1 MPNQTTSI
9 GGQRLTSPDRVL
21 WEEQGV
27 TKRELAE
34 YYQAVG
40 DWLVPELRDRPLTL
54 IRCPQGQERK
64 CFVQRRASDEFPAAL
79 KRVAV
84 EVEEEGATE
93 HLAATSLR
101 GVLYLAQ
108 IGVLEIHTWSARR
121 DRLDRPDRLIFDLDP
136 DPALPFGSVVD
147 AALQIRGRLEELGL
161 RSFVKTSGGK
171 GLHLLVPIRRGPTWE
186 MAREFS
192 GALAREMESRDPRH
206 FVAEASKSQRSGRVY
221 VDYLRNGY
229 GATAVCAYSP
239 RARPGAPVSTP
250 LAWDELAGGARP
262 EDFDLRTV
270 PDRLRSGT
278 DPWSEYRTVR
288 QALSAGIREKLG
300 LP

>member
-1 MPNQTTSI
+1 MPNDSISI

-54 IRCPQGQERK
+54 IRCPQGQEGK
-64 CFVQRRASDEFPAAL
+64 CFVQRRASDDFPAAL
-79 KRVAV
+79 KRVGV
-84 EVEEEGATE
+84 EVEDEGATE

-147 AALQIRGRLEELGL
+147 AALQIRVRLEELGL

-192 GALAREMESRDPRH
+192 GALAREMESRDPGH
-206 FVAEASKSQRSGRVY
+206 FVAEASKSRRSGRIY

-250 LAWDELAGGARP
+250 LAWDELAAGARP
-262 EDFDLRTV
+262 EDFDVRTV
-270 PDRLRSGT
+270 PERLRSGT
-278 DPWSEYRTVR
+278 DPWAGYRTVR